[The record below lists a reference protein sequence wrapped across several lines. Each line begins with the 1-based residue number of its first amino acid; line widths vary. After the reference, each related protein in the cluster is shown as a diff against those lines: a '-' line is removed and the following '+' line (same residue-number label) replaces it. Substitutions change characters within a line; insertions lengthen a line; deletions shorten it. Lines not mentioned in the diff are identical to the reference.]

1 MTEKIEHFPGIGLRS
16 SDFENN
22 RVLYTTWRPNAQYA
36 WDAGVAIGKYLAE
49 LKRGRLIGAHC
60 RHCQSTMIPPRT
72 VCEWCFK
79 PINKWVELEAR
90 GTVNTFSI
98 CYVSWD
104 MQRPEVPEI
113 SAVIDIEGTSPK
125 MGIMHLLGDVDPG
138 DVVIGMPVTAVWKPE
153 AEREGAITDIRYFR
167 PLS

>member
-1 MTEKIEHFPGIGLRS
+1 MTEFCI
-16 SDFENN
+16 
-22 RVLYTTWRPNAQYA
+22 TTWQPNAQYA

-49 LKRGRLIGAHC
+49 LKQGRLIGAEC
-60 RHCQSTMIPPRT
+60 RHCQTTIIPPRT

-79 PINKWVELEAR
+79 PVSKWVELEAR

-113 SAVIDIEGTSPK
+113 PAVIDIEGTSPK
-125 MGIMHLLGDVDPG
+125 MGIMHLLGEVNPEDVA
-138 DVVIGMPVTAVWKPE
+138 IGMPVEAVWKP
-153 AEREGAITDIRYFR
+153 AQERVGCHHRHQLLQAHILRAMRR
-167 PLS
+167 PECFH